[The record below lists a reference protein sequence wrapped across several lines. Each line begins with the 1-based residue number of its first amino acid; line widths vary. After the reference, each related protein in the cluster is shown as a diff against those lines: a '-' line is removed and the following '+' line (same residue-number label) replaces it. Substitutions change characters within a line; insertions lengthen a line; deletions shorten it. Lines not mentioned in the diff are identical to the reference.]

1 MKTLNI
7 MLKPAS
13 SLCNMKCR
21 YCFYADVVSSRCT
34 SSYGIMTEDTV
45 DAIIASVYSELESGD
60 RVHFA
65 FQGGEPT
72 LAGLPFFRH
81 FTAVASQREDITV
94 SFALQTN
101 GLELNEEW
109 CGFLKENNFLVGLSL
124 DILPEIHDSARVDSQ
139 NQGTYKKITEVLELL
154 KKTGVAFNILCTL
167 TNSLARHP
175 RQVWN
180 QLVKLNIDFVQ
191 FTPCLGD
198 LEGTA
203 KNPYTLTPQRFSD
216 FYIQLFQ
223 YWFEDYKKDKG
234 RSIKLF
240 DDVVNQM
247 VLGRPTNCGMNG
259 MCTPQLVVEADG
271 STYPCDFYCLDQY
284 KMGNIAHEP
293 VSALLSSA
301 QVTEFI
307 NRPHTQPKLCANCKY
322 RIFCGGSCKR
332 LQKEM
337 CCNVDD
343 NFCGYKA
350 FLDKCGGELHRL
362 AQQIRQKYFSK

>member
-1 MKTLNI
+1 

-13 SLCNMKCR
+13 SLCNMGCK
-21 YCFYADVVSSRCT
+21 YCFYADVASSRCT
-34 SSYGIMTEDTV
+34 TSYGIMTENTAE
-45 DAIIASVYSELESGD
+45 AIISSIYSELAPED

-81 FTAVASQREDITV
+81 FTAVASKREDITV

-101 GLELNEEW
+101 GLALNEEW
-109 CGFLKENNFLVGLSL
+109 CDFLKEKNFLVGLSL
-124 DILPEIHDSARVDSQ
+124 DILPEIHDSARVD
-139 NQGTYKKITEVLELL
+139 NHGKGTYKRVSDALSLL
-154 KKTGVAFNILCTL
+154 KKSGVAFNLLCTL
-167 TNSLARHP
+167 TNAVARHP

-180 QLVKLNIDFVQ
+180 QLVKLDIDFVQ

-198 LEGTA
+198 LETSE
-203 KNPYTLTPQRFSD
+203 KSPYSLTPQRFAD

-223 YWFEDYKKDKG
+223 YWFEDYKKDKR

-240 DDVVNQM
+240 DDIVNLM

-259 MCTPQLVVEADG
+259 ICTPQLVVESDG

-284 KMGNIAHEP
+284 CMGNLASEP
-293 VSALLSSA
+293 ISKLLDSP
-301 QVTEFI
+301 QVKEFL
-307 NRPHTQPKLCANCKY
+307 NRPHTRPELCADCKY
-322 RIFCGGSCKR
+322 RIFCGGGCKR
-332 LQKEM
+332 MQKEM
-337 CCNVDD
+337 CCDIND
-343 NFCGYKA
+343 NFCGYKT
-350 FLDKCGGELHRL
+350 FLDQCGGELHRL